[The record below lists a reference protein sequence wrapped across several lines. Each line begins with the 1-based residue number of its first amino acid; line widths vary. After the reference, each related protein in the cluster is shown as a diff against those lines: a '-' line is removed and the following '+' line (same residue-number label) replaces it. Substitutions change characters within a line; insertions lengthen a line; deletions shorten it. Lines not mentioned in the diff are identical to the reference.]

1 MEIFVMVAMFMI
13 ISFGGVMGATF
24 LGKKYEVMLPVTHF
38 VLIVVLFLSG
48 LFENLELGV
57 WLISIIVVTG
67 YLFCILYIIKS
78 KNYNNVLKNIFSD
91 CFWVFLFAYFVI
103 YACNIGKEVHY
114 IDEFVCWATRVKDMC
129 RLDTLYTSELAHVDA
144 KAYPPSTALIQ
155 YLYLKICHLCCI
167 LSAP

>member
-57 WLISIIVVTG
+57 WLISITVVTG

-78 KNYNNVLKNIFSD
+78 KIIIMY
-91 CFWVFLFAYFVI
+91 
-103 YACNIGKEVHY
+103 
-114 IDEFVCWATRVKDMC
+114 
-129 RLDTLYTSELAHVDA
+129 
-144 KAYPPSTALIQ
+144 
-155 YLYLKICHLCCI
+155 
-167 LSAP
+167 